1 MYLCVFM
8 GRTVKT
14 RFCRV
19 RVFCIF
25 EKNEEFVMRSL
36 FSAWV
41 FTVFSF
47 MCMTQNVMAG
57 SNYIDFES
65 CEVAQNDEKC
75 VGNLAFFP
83 DGIVLTI
90 REGLPTEVLWKG
102 FVGSPPEDHV
112 CTPKGYRVAFHSDL
126 TGWGESGTWH
136 RMRWPT
142 VIIPVDVP
150 VRGYPELQA
159 VCEEGGKH
167 EMPLNLGYWTYRS
180 AEGKPIHRDEEG
192 LLVIGQYHRPY
203 AYLFP
208 EENTMR
214 MGFGSRKVHS
224 LADVR
229 GLLPA
234 MNPAL
239 ISSCGFLYWNP
250 DRTYVSGELTTL
262 EDGGIIVDI
271 PHFPLGK
278 AGWLICSGPG
288 EGDIY
293 VARDL
298 WDFPSGT
305 WHHKNG
311 SSTFNR

>member
-1 MYLCVFM
+1 
-8 GRTVKT
+8 
-14 RFCRV
+14 
-19 RVFCIF
+19 
-25 EKNEEFVMRSL
+25 MRSL
-36 FSAWV
+36 FSALV
-41 FTVFSF
+41 LLALSF
-47 MCMTQNVMAG
+47 FMTGLVMAG

-65 CEVAQNDEKC
+65 CEVAQNESEEVC

-83 DGIVLTI
+83 DGIVLTV
-90 REGLPTEVLWKG
+90 REGIPNDILWKG
-102 FVGSPPEDHV
+102 LVGAPPQKYA
-112 CTPKGYRVAFHSDL
+112 CTPKEYRVAFHSNL
-126 TGWGESGTWH
+126 TGWGESGAWH

-142 VIIPVDVP
+142 VIIPAMFP
-150 VRGYPELQA
+150 SRGYPELQA
-159 VCEEGGKH
+159 VCEEGGTH

-180 AEGKPIHRDEEG
+180 AEGKTIHRDEEG

-203 AYLFP
+203 VYLFP
-208 EENTMR
+208 EEDTVR
-214 MGFGSRKVHS
+214 MGFGTSKVHS
-224 LADVR
+224 LADGR

-250 DRTYVSGELTTL
+250 DRAYVSSGQLTVL

-305 WHHKNG
+305 WHHENG